1 MVVSPLRDHKYAY
14 YSANRMNGRITFV
27 MLVIAVL
34 AFACTR
40 SRSTDSLVVGKSPH
54 HKKGAA
60 VASSLDVR
68 IDDGVQ
74 FALRVVNQG
83 DKKVELNFPS
93 GMTHD
98 IAVLDEHGKQVWR
111 WSDGRL
117 FTEAFQNKVLR
128 TDDTL
133 SFSEAWRSPAPGRYI
148 AVARLVSQNYPM
160 EQRVEFAI
168 P

>member
-1 MVVSPLRDHKYAY
+1 
-14 YSANRMNGRITFV
+14 

-40 SRSTDSLVVGKSPH
+40 SRTPDSLLGAKSQ

-68 IDDGVQ
+68 VDNGVH
-74 FALRVVNQG
+74 FALRVHNDG
-83 DKKVELNFPS
+83 DRKVEVNFPS

-98 IAVLDEHGKQVWR
+98 IAVLDERGRQVWR

-117 FTEAFQNKVLR
+117 FTAAYQNKVLR
-128 TDDTL
+128 SDDTL
-133 SFSEAWRSPAPGRYI
+133 SFNESWQAPAPGRYT
-148 AVARLVSQNYPM
+148 AVARLVSKNYPM
-160 EQRVEFAI
+160 EQRVAFAVR
-168 P
+168 